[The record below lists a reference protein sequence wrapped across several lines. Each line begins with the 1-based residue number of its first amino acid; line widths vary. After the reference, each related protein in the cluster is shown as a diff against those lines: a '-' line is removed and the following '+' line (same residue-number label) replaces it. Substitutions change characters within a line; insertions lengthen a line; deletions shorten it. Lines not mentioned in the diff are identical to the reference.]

1 MAVEFT
7 TYEEVVPLVKGAI
20 SSNREVFI
28 KKKIKSTSVRLA
40 ARFPNL
46 ITRWKEEVDLEEST
60 LVDFVTA
67 MVEESVARQVNNPDG
82 FSSETMGPFAYS
94 KFDSEDPLK
103 GLFDAADLKAL
114 EEMLD
119 EGDKQTPVIRMRP
132 DILPGAPITYSGR
145 YLANERIRRR

>member
-7 TYEEVVPLVKGAI
+7 TYDEVTPLIKGAI
-20 SSNREVFI
+20 NEKRKVFI
-28 KKKIKSTSVRLA
+28 QKKIKSTSVKLA

-46 ITRWKEEVDLEEST
+46 IARWKEEINLEDST

-119 EGDKQTPVIRMRP
+119 EGNNQVPVIRIKP
-132 DILPGAPITYSGR
+132 DIAPGAPITYSGR
-145 YLANERIRRR
+145 HLANERIRRR

>member
-7 TYEEVVPLVKGAI
+7 TYDEVTPLVKGAI
-20 SSNREVFI
+20 NEKRKVFI
-28 KKKIKSTSVRLA
+28 QKKIKSTSVKLA

-46 ITRWKEEVDLEEST
+46 IARWKEEVNLEDST

-119 EGDKQTPVIRMRP
+119 EGNNQVSVIRIKP
-132 DILPGAPITYSGR
+132 DIAPGAPITYSGR
-145 YLANERIRRR
+145 HLANERIRRR